1 MDISALL
8 AENILQGVILGVL
21 LGVLLQ
27 LATKLIQLFLVVQFV
42 LFKWLEARNI
52 IIGDWD
58 RLTFGLLETP
68 EIIVGQAQDLAD
80 SLIEMGVFGSSLVL
94 GFLIGR
100 KLKK

>member
-1 MDISALL
+1 
-8 AENILQGVILGVL
+8 
-21 LGVLLQ
+21 
-27 LATKLIQLFLVVQFV
+27 
-42 LFKWLEARNI
+42 
-52 IIGDWD
+52 
-58 RLTFGLLETP
+58 LETP